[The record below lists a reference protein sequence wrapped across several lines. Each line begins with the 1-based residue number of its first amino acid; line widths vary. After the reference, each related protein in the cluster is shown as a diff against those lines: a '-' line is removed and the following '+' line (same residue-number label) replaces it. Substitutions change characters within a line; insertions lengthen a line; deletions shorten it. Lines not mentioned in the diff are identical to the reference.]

1 MSVECSGEKLY
12 QSQTNL
18 STDSVI
24 KSVNCEK
31 FVPICEESEIDVPA
45 VAGYN
50 KGMLGLVICTCRQ
63 TSGGK
68 CMKKRKLLLVSGMML
83 LLCMGC
89 TARNA
94 ETVPSSEEP
103 ASEAQT
109 EIEKPESDTE
119 AFAQEIQTAVSNMDM
134 EALAELCSYPL
145 AVNGEVVEN
154 KEAFLELGEDVIFT
168 AERCAVIAAVDVSAL
183 EETKAGFI
191 MGDNT
196 PNIIFKSVDGKLGI
210 TGIN

>member
-1 MSVECSGEKLY
+1 
-12 QSQTNL
+12 
-18 STDSVI
+18 
-24 KSVNCEK
+24 
-31 FVPICEESEIDVPA
+31 
-45 VAGYN
+45 
-50 KGMLGLVICTCRQ
+50 
-63 TSGGK
+63 
-68 CMKKRKLLLVSGMML
+68 MKKRKLLLVSGMTL

-94 ETVPSSEEP
+94 ETVPPSEEP

>member
-1 MSVECSGEKLY
+1 
-12 QSQTNL
+12 
-18 STDSVI
+18 
-24 KSVNCEK
+24 
-31 FVPICEESEIDVPA
+31 
-45 VAGYN
+45 
-50 KGMLGLVICTCRQ
+50 
-63 TSGGK
+63 
-68 CMKKRKLLLVSGMML
+68 MKKRKLLLVSGMML

-94 ETVPSSEEP
+94 ETVPPSEEP